1 MDILHTTIVKQSDYI
16 KQLLKKNKQLE
27 KELEE
32 VKFERDI
39 LQSMNIVNEH
49 YIDVMKRERN
59 EIERNMERYS
69 SIWRTV
75 SSV

>member
-16 KQLLKKNKQLE
+16 KQLLKKSKQLE

-39 LQSMNIVNEH
+39 LQSMNIVNTH
-49 YIDVMKRERN
+49 CIDVMKRKR
-59 EIERNMERYS
+59 IHK
-69 SIWRTV
+69 
-75 SSV
+75 

>member
-16 KQLLKKNKQLE
+16 KQLLKKSKQLE

-69 SIWRTV
+69 SI
-75 SSV
+75 

>member
-16 KQLLKKNKQLE
+16 KQLLKKSKQLE

-32 VKFERDI
+32 VKFERDM
-39 LQSMNIVNEH
+39 LQSMNIVNAH
-49 YIDVMKRERN
+49 YIDVMKKERN

-69 SIWRTV
+69 SI
-75 SSV
+75 

>member
-16 KQLLKKNKQLE
+16 KQLLKKSKQLE

-32 VKFERDI
+32 VKFERDM
-39 LQSMNIVNEH
+39 LQSINIVNEH

-69 SIWRTV
+69 SI
-75 SSV
+75 

>member
-16 KQLLKKNKQLE
+16 KQLLKKCKQLE

-32 VKFERDI
+32 VKFERDM
-39 LQSMNIVNEH
+39 LQSMNIVNAH
-49 YIDVMKRERN
+49 YIDVMKKERN

-69 SIWRTV
+69 SI
-75 SSV
+75 

>member
-16 KQLLKKNKQLE
+16 KQLLKKSKQLE

-32 VKFERDI
+32 VKFERDM
-39 LQSMNIVNEH
+39 LQSMNIVNAH
-49 YIDVMKRERN
+49 YIDVMKKEQN

-69 SIWRTV
+69 SI
-75 SSV
+75 

>member
-16 KQLLKKNKQLE
+16 KQLLKKSKQLE

-32 VKFERDI
+32 VKFERDM
-39 LQSMNIVNEH
+39 LQSMNIVNAH
-49 YIDVMKRERN
+49 HIDVMKKERN

-69 SIWRTV
+69 SI
-75 SSV
+75 

>member
-16 KQLLKKNKQLE
+16 KQLLKKTQQLE

-39 LQSMNIVNEH
+39 LQSLNIVNTH
-49 YIDVMKRERN
+49 CIDVMKKERN

-69 SIWRTV
+69 SI
-75 SSV
+75 

>member
-16 KQLLKKNKQLE
+16 KQLLKKSKQLE

-32 VKFERDI
+32 VKFERDM

-69 SIWRTV
+69 SI
-75 SSV
+75 

>member
-69 SIWRTV
+69 SI
-75 SSV
+75 